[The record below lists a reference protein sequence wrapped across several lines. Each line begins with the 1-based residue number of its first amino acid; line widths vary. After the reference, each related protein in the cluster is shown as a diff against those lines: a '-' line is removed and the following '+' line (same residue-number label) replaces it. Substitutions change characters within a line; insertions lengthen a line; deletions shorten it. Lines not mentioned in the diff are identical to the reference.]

1 MKTIV
6 RNSYDPKPRDYCNT
20 IVVDEERD
28 DFHIFDSDGVY
39 TSVIDYDHPQSD
51 WNEADEL
58 SMAFIKNKPD
68 VVVTADLDAETT
80 EREEQDNF
88 LHGEIVEV
96 GNELAEEINNRTTAE
111 SNLASLISEK
121 ANKITL
127 YSDGDVI
134 CSDPALENILTFEE
148 IRALTQDTNNIV
160 VVHNSNYEL
169 RFAYHHTQGEDDAVW
184 FNATTSLD
192 GEPYFYRIIINSNNE
207 VRSDEHHLVDYHNK
221 LRVHNVNINHTTS
234 SGTWDYAF
242 TIQNTVST
250 PYTQLAQVAQFI
262 NTNYPTLAIPASGT
276 YTENGTVYIV
286 TKISANTGTMVEVE
300 LRKIT
305 DGSIR
310 TITTGAVNAT
320 DIVF

>member
-1 MKTIV
+1 MKTVV
-6 RNSYDPKPRDYCNT
+6 RNSYSPKARDFCNT
-20 IVVDEERD
+20 VVIDEDTGARY
-28 DFHIFDSDGVY
+28 IFDSDGVW
-39 TSVIDYDHPQSD
+39 TEFKGAHVQSN
-51 WNEADEL
+51 WAVEDED
-58 SMAFIKNKPD
+58 APAYIKNKPD
-68 VVVTADLDAETT
+68 FALHSDLEDS
-80 EREEQDNF
+80 ERHLMD
-88 LHGEIVEV
+88 
-96 GNELAEEINNRTTAE
+96 EINGVGDELNTEKNARIQSEE
-111 SNLASLISEK
+111 SIERDIESK

-134 CSDPALENILTFEE
+134 CSDPELTNILQFEE
-148 IRALTQDTNNIV
+148 IRAMTQDTKNIV

-192 GEPYFYRIIINSNNE
+192 GEPYFYRIIINSDNE

-221 LRVHNVNINHTTS
+221 LSVHNINVNHTTS

-242 TIQNTVST
+242 SIQNTVRT

-262 NTNYPTLAIPASGT
+262 NTNYPNLALPASGT
-276 YTENGTVYIV
+276 YTEGGTVYVV
-286 TKISANTGTMVEVE
+286 TKVSANTGTMVEVE

-310 TITTGAVNAT
+310 TITTGAVNLT
-320 DIVF
+320 DVVF